1 MENILEEMKSHFQRQ
16 SDEERQS
23 FFSAPSNTPEFTNS
37 QLFFHNF
44 SKGYKLYNDEFPN
57 YVPI

>member
-37 QLFFHNF
+37 QLFFIIFPKDTNF
-44 SKGYKLYNDEFPN
+44 TTMNFPN

>member
-37 QLFFHNF
+37 QLQ
-44 SKGYKLYNDEFPN
+44 D
-57 YVPI
+57 